1 MSSSTTELVRVE
13 ELGQKQETA
22 LAALRG
28 GSSFPQAAEAAGV
41 GRATVY
47 RWMQS
52 DPQFRAAYNAWQQ
65 EQAES
70 ARARLLKLADQAV
83 DVVEKALAR
92 GDQKIAVGVL
102 KNIGAMRRPDRGAT
116 DPEVLA
122 LQMDLQRE
130 REKYKASEG
139 MVQHLLT
146 TAGLTPAEQ
155 RQYIREQ
162 GMASLAKQSPSPRK
176 LLSDARLAT
185 AQEAEDETGHE
196 YLQGLLEQ
204 LDERIDETLDE
215 TGEGSGFG
223 VGAQRRSRRAGVQG
237 SDAEE
242 MPDETVDETT
252 GPASHPPDDGAN
264 A

>member
-1 MSSSTTELVRVE
+1 MSSSTTGLVRVE

-52 DPQFRAAYNAWQQ
+52 DPHFRAAYNAWQQ

-102 KNIGAMRRPDRGAT
+102 KNIGAMRRPERGAT
-116 DPEVLA
+116 DPEVLK

-130 REKYKASEG
+130 RDKYKACEG

-146 TAGLTPAEQ
+146 QAGLTPAQQ

-162 GMASLAKQSPSPRK
+162 GMSTLAKQLPSPQK

-185 AQEAEDETGHE
+185 AQEAEDETSHE

-204 LDERIDETLDE
+204 LDESIDETLDE
-215 TGEGSGFG
+215 TGEGSGSKRSADP
-223 VGAQRRSRRAGVQG
+223 GAPGFGVQG
-237 SDAEE
+237 SAA
-242 MPDETVDETT
+242 DETAHETLSET
-252 GPASHPPDDGAN
+252 PAPASHSSDDAAN